1 MSLLR
6 LLKLGSSMARVR
18 ETGTYSLAT
27 KNNLLPTF
35 GAGGRPAEA
44 HPPAPVLNTVKTSNP
59 FAGAAQAELTLAAER
74 IETAE
79 VVVARPL
86 PKAPPGST
94 IPAKRYVRPTAA
106 PDPLGQKAWGL
117 LGARLFGGAALK
129 R

>member
-1 MSLLR
+1 M
-6 LLKLGSSMARVR
+6 GRVR

-35 GAGGRPAEA
+35 GAGGKPAEA
-44 HPPAPVLNTVKTSNP
+44 QPPAPVLNTVKTPSL
-59 FAGAAQAELTLAAER
+59 FAGAAQAELTLATERAE
-74 IETAE
+74 AVE
-79 VVVARPL
+79 VAAARPL
-86 PKAPPGST
+86 PKMPPGST